1 MPIPAPVTA
10 VTLTEDERQALRE
23 ALRRP
28 RGRYD
33 ATRAAQLSGVPQR
46 TVYYWANHDVLVP
59 DYLEDRPKAWSYRDL
74 VFLRL
79 TAWLRGHNIPLPDVV
94 EKVHEWRRHFELAPA
109 DAGTEIHTDGVG
121 LALGPLH
128 LDELTGQSAF
138 DELVSHTVSFDVLAP
153 VTNDH
158 LEGHRLWGPNLVR
171 PSTLTAISP
180 WVLSGE
186 PCLRRTRIT
195 TAGLY
200 AMHQDRGLSADD
212 LAELYPDVGAEAIDD
227 GITLESRLR
236 QAA

>member
-1 MPIPAPVTA
+1 MPASAPVSA
-10 VTLTEDERQALRE
+10 VALTDDERQGLRE

-28 RGRYD
+28 RGRYE
-33 ATRAAQLSGVPQR
+33 AARAAQLSGVPQR

-59 DYLEDRPKAWSYRDL
+59 DYIEDRPKAWSYRDL

-79 TAWLRGHNIPLPDVV
+79 TAWLRGHNIPLVDVV
-94 EKVHEWRRHFELAPA
+94 EKVQEWRRYFAAAPP
-109 DAGTEIHTDGVG
+109 GISTVIHTDGVG
-121 LALGPLH
+121 LSLGPLRE
-128 LDELTGQSAF
+128 DELTGQGAF
-138 DELVSHTVSFDVLAP
+138 EELVAHTVSFDVLAP
-153 VTNDH
+153 VTNEHD
-158 LEGHRLWGPNLVR
+158 ERHRLWGPNLIR
-171 PSTLTAISP
+171 PSARTAISP

-200 AMHQDRGLSADD
+200 AMHRDRGLSADD
-212 LAELYPDVGAEAIDD
+212 LAELYPGVGAEAIDD